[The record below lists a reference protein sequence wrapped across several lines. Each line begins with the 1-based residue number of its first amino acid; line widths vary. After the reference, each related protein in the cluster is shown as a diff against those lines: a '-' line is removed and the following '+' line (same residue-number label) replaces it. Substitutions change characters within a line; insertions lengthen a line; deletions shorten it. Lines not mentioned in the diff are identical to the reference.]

1 LKICLDVGKIVTHA
15 LRVITDTCHG
25 VIAVYVIGI
34 DLTSHT
40 GSLYEIFIAITIPLN
55 NPKALEQMQKK
66 TKSILEELDS
76 LYIERDRKAI
86 IETRASNLIE
96 TAIRLLE
103 QIDAEFSAEQAENL
117 QRKLLNAIRHRDT
130 SKFSRSVRRTHADL

>member
-1 LKICLDVGKIVTHA
+1 
-15 LRVITDTCHG
+15 
-25 VIAVYVIGI
+25 
-34 DLTSHT
+34 
-40 GSLYEIFIAITIPLN
+40 
-55 NPKALEQMQKK
+55 MQKK

-103 QIDAEFSAEQAENL
+103 QIDSEFSAEQAENL

-130 SKFSRSVRRTHADL
+130 SKFSRSVRRTNADL